1 MLCLFFSFWTLYV
14 ALYYNFSF
22 LFLTFILS
30 FFYVCIFRFIKGT
43 IIWCFFFFLKIFF
56 FINILPIKFYISQLY
71 HMLGKF
77 RPDID

>member
-1 MLCLFFSFWTLYV
+1 MCV
-14 ALYYNFSF
+14 F
-22 LFLTFILS
+22 LDLLRELS
-30 FFYVCIFRFIKGT
+30 FDV
-43 IIWCFFFFLKIFF
+43 FFFFFNFF